1 MVTVVYSVFN
11 NENGDIYADCNNMQ
25 VDTQSRKTAEMYAVA
40 ELYHRYK
47 DVGNVSIIINESF
60 IDNDNDKRA

>member
-25 VDTQSRKTAEMYAVA
+25 VDTQARKTAEMYAVA
-40 ELYHRYK
+40 KLYLRYK
-47 DVGNVSIIINESF
+47 DAGNVSIIINESF
-60 IDNDNDKRA
+60 VDNDND